1 MTFQPTP
8 ALPTRLRRWS
18 LAAALLATTAAQAA
32 VGPALT
38 DHGDG
43 RLADIA
49 YGNGGSI
56 FQLDPMLFVLGLG
69 QGSAKNPTS
78 PTLSP
83 LQFSYVLSNENTS
96 LMTID
101 YRVRN
106 PSVETFNQLRLMVFA
121 NPDGDGTDFV
131 DLVSET
137 WGPAAA
143 GDPAM
148 REGRAFPATNILGEF
163 GINNNL
169 SEGLTP
175 LDAACT
181 SLPGCDA
188 TVGLQWNAA
197 TLGPGETFQVRL
209 GLSDDGQSLSSRW
222 LDISSV
228 NNPGTVLTVSGVSS
242 VIAVPEPATTALML
256 AGLGAVGLLAGRR
269 RAG

>member
-1 MTFQPTP
+1 MTVQTTP
-8 ALPTRLRRWS
+8 ALPTRLRRWT
-18 LAAALLATTAAQAA
+18 LATALLATTAAQAA

-38 DHGDG
+38 VNSDG
-43 RLADIA
+43 SLADIA

-56 FQLDPMLFVLGLG
+56 FQLDPRLFVLGLG
-69 QGSAKNPTS
+69 SARNPNAADFA
-78 PTLSP
+78 P
-83 LQFSYVLSNENTS
+83 LQYSFALAGENTG
-96 LMTID
+96 LMSID
-101 YRVRN
+101 YRVHN
-106 PSVETFNQLRLMVFA
+106 PSVQTFSQLRFMVFA
-121 NPDGDGTDFV
+121 NPDGDSTNFV
-131 DLVSET
+131 DLLSET

-143 GDPAM
+143 GDPVL
-148 REGRAFPATNILGEF
+148 REGRAFNPAVNILGEF

-181 SLPGCDA
+181 GLPGCDA

-209 GLSDDGQSLSSRW
+209 GLSDNGQSLSSRW
-222 LDISSV
+222 IDASSI
-228 NNPGTVLTVSGVSS
+228 NNPGTVLTMSGVSA

-256 AGLGAVGLLAGRR
+256 AGLGAIGLLASRR